1 MLAYHNDPSVKA
13 KYIARFKAH
22 MEADEVIQGTG
33 FENGKGCFVGCTL
46 DRYDHSAFPNEL
58 GWPEWLARLADTL
71 FEACKDRKEG
81 AAFGLQLLE
90 MVKEGVDLEPVRWKL
105 AIWRHEKDLTRLD
118 GNNEPYAEQCRAA
131 IRQVINYCQSQII
144 GDSAESAR
152 SAAAAASASAA
163 ESARSAAWSA
173 SRSAAAASASAAES
187 ARSAAWSASR
197 SASRSAHYDHM
208 KQEREMLLK
217 LIGELEV

>member
-152 SAAAAASASAA
+152 SAAAAALAAESGRAAAAASGAAA
-163 ESARSAAWSA
+163 ESAKTAAESAAWSA
-173 SRSAAAASASAAES
+173 
-187 ARSAAWSASR
+187 AW

-208 KQEREMLLK
+208 K
-217 LIGELEV
+217 